1 MTDLYFKYKQI
12 LEDENK
18 KIISH
23 EVTDD
28 GFLILDVID
37 SCLNEYKYFVCE
49 VDGVIGTMVFKKD
62 YDYSIDISF

>member
-18 KIISH
+18 KIISS
-23 EVTDD
+23 EITED
-28 GFLILDVID
+28 GLILDVID

-49 VDGVIGTMVFKKD
+49 VDGVIGAVVLKKCL
-62 YDYSIDISF
+62 

>member
-18 KIISH
+18 KIISS
-23 EVTDD
+23 EVTED
-28 GFLILDVID
+28 GLILDVID

-49 VDGVIGTMVFKKD
+49 VDGFIGAVVYKKCL
-62 YDYSIDISF
+62 

>member
-1 MTDLYFKYKQI
+1 MNNLYFKYKQI
-12 LEDENK
+12 LEYENK

-37 SCLNEYKYFVCE
+37 SCSNQYKYFVCE
-49 VDGVIGTMVFKKD
+49 VDGVIGAMVYKKCL
-62 YDYSIDISF
+62 

>member
-18 KIISH
+18 KIISS
-23 EVTDD
+23 EITED
-28 GFLILDVID
+28 GLILDVID

-49 VDGVIGTMVFKKD
+49 VDGVIAAVVYKKCL
-62 YDYSIDISF
+62 

>member
-1 MTDLYFKYKQI
+1 MNNLYFKYKQI
-12 LEDENK
+12 LDNENK

-37 SCLNEYKYFVCE
+37 SCSNQYKYFVCE
-49 VDGVIGTMVFKKD
+49 VDGVIGAMVYKKCL
-62 YDYSIDISF
+62 

>member
-1 MTDLYFKYKQI
+1 MTDLYFMYKQI
-12 LEDENK
+12 LDKENK

-23 EVTDD
+23 EVTED
-28 GFLILDVID
+28 GLILDVID

>member
-49 VDGVIGTMVFKKD
+49 VDGRNG
-62 YDYSIDISF
+62 YRYRRPL